1 MTWLE
6 GFFFLNVVGVGFVGS
21 FFTPFARGGEG
32 RLFLGFSKEGLQR
45 AWCPLHLPPGILF
58 SWASGKG
65 NLKVSQIPLREL
77 VARGAGGEGGGFL
90 KDWKAMFLYLERKVF
105 LVTFPFFPL
114 CVEITHCHFTKSYNI
129 LYEED
134 RAVKNPTTPR

>member
-1 MTWLE
+1 MWVVSL
-6 GFFFLNVVGVGFVGS
+6 LRLHVVGK
-21 FFTPFARGGEG
+21 R
-32 RLFLGFSKEGLQR
+32 GFSLASPKKASKGHG
-45 AWCPLHLPPGILF
+45 APLHLPPGILF

-77 VARGAGGEGGGFL
+77 VARVAEGEGGGFL
-90 KDWKAMFLYLERKVF
+90 KDWKAVFLYLERKVF

-114 CVEITHCHFTKSYNI
+114 CVKITHCHFTKSYNI
-129 LYEED
+129 LYEEE